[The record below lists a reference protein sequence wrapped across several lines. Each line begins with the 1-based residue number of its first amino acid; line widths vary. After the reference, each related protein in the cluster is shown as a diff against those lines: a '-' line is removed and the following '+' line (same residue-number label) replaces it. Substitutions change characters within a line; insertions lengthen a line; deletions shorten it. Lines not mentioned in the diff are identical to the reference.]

1 MSTLTL
7 FLAAVGLSMDAFA
20 VSISN
25 GIILNKSNRKLI
37 YLSTF
42 IFGLFQSLMPV
53 IGFYIGNMFIS
64 FISRFAG
71 ILGFV
76 ILSAIGIKSIF
87 DSFKDENDDMS
98 IITLSLVILQAT
110 ATSIDALAVGISYAA
125 FNINIVYA
133 APFVGAVAVIVCI
146 IGVMFGK
153 LFGKYLKEKATI
165 FGGLILIGIGIKIF
179 VESF

>member
-25 GIILNKSNRKLI
+25 GIILNKNNRKLI
-37 YLSTF
+37 YISTF
-42 IFGLFQSLMPV
+42 IFGLFQALMPV

-64 FISRFAG
+64 FISRFSG

-76 ILSAIGIKSIF
+76 ILTAIGGKSIY
-87 DSFKDENDDMS
+87 DSFKGEETNIS
-98 IITLSLVILQAT
+98 NITPYLVLLQAI

-125 FNINIVYA
+125 LNVNIVSA
-133 APFVGAVAVIVCI
+133 SLFIGIVTFIVCL
-146 IGVMFGK
+146 IGVLFGNI
-153 LFGKYLKEKATI
+153 FGKYLEEKATI